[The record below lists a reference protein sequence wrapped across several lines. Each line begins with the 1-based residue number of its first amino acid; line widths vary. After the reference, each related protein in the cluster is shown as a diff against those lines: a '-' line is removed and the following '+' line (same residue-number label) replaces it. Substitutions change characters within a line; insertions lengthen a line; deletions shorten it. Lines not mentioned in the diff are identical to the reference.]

1 MIYVWA
7 IAFAIVIT
15 VISIGSVLFVA
26 LKLNKHNDKPSTIYA
41 VLNML
46 ATRSI
51 PSSTPS
57 QNGYSSSGGK
67 KDNEYVRKM
76 LEGKSDSSD
85 EKKGTEGMLPP
96 IPAQE
101 DFPDE
106 YSSNEEIHAFAG
118 RLCQEYSEF
127 YRSGY
132 NLGYAIGYRKGR
144 ADAMAAYRTAGNV
157 QGYGDTSL
165 YDPSNAG
172 RLCQEYSEFYRSGC
186 NLGYAIGYRKDRADA
201 MAAYRTAGNV
211 QGYGD
216 TSLYDPSKNRVD
228 VGVTPQKPEP
238 DYRVNDQGDSI
249 PPHVDQNDDGDFQ
262 NPPPTDPPKNTGELV
277 VKPPVTSNE
286 ESTLE
291 AEKESA
297 PIEEE
302 IIEDIS
308 VSEMF
313 DLVAKLESEDSV
325 YLDYHFSL
333 NRLVRA
339 GDDNRRY
346 ILTPDNYVLPWRTR
360 KFNSSAVDPDVYD
373 CSVDSINRSNH
384 IIYCKVDSSY
394 NIIEKGKIW

>member
-1 MIYVWA
+1 MMYVWA

-106 YSSNEEIHAFAG
+106 YSSNEEIHAF
-118 RLCQEYSEF
+118 
-127 YRSGY
+127 
-132 NLGYAIGYRKGR
+132 
-144 ADAMAAYRTAGNV
+144 
-157 QGYGDTSL
+157 
-165 YDPSNAG
+165 AG